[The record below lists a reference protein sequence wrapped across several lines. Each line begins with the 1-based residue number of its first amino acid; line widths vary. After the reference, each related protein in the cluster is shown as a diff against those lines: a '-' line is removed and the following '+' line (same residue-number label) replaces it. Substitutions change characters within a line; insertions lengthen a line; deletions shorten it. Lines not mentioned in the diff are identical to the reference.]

1 MTDKQRLALLQ
12 EAVGYLERTQQGYV
26 AWEAAGKP
34 KTHWRAAI
42 ARLEQ
47 LEADLAP
54 SKVPSL
60 GPIRPGGKSLLQYS
74 LTHKTSGVPLHP
86 AFDDNWGVGAVGIAP
101 EPLVVI
107 APYTSANPGAAFYA
121 RGASKIEY
129 WVGHLTKSPRIG
141 TRYAKGQ
148 EIGRAVAIAGD
159 DDEHIH
165 WGINVEALL
174 GAGKQLLYGA
184 TGRGPDYTFGSPT
197 IGAQL
202 EAQLE
207 ASA

>member
-1 MTDKQRLALLQ
+1 VTDKQRLVLLR
-12 EAVGYLERTQQGYV
+12 EAIASLERTTQGYV
-26 AWEAAGKP
+26 EWAASGKP
-34 KTHWRAAI
+34 RTNWRRALS
-42 ARLEQ
+42 RLER

-54 SKVPSL
+54 SKVPAL
-60 GPIRPGGKSLLQYS
+60 GPIRPGGKSLLRYS
-74 LTHKTSGVPLHP
+74 LTHKTSGVRLHP

-129 WVGHLTKSPRIG
+129 WIGHATKSPRIG

-148 EIGRAVAIAGD
+148 EIARAVAIPGD
-159 DDEHIH
+159 DDEHLH
-165 WGINVEALL
+165 WGINVEALI

-184 TGRGPDYTFGSPT
+184 TGHGPDYTFGSPT

-202 EAQLE
+202 EALL
-207 ASA
+207 A